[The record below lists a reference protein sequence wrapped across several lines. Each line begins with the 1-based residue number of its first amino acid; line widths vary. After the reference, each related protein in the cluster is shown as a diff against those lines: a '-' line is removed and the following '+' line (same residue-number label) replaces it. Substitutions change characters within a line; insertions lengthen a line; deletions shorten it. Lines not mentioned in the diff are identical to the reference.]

1 EHAGGDRNQPVGL
14 VFYSAGVKISRF
26 LCRFAKIY
34 AMAKINRLK
43 SILVE
48 KNLTNLWLASQL
60 GVNSTT
66 VSKWCTN
73 SSQPDILMILRIA
86 QLLDIGIKDFYDER
100 IVDQYEVWQ
109 Q

>member
-1 EHAGGDRNQPVGL
+1 MPWQ
-14 VFYSAGVKISRF
+14 
-26 LCRFAKIY
+26 
-34 AMAKINRLK
+34 KINRLK
-43 SILVE
+43 SILAE
-48 KNLTNLWLASQL
+48 KNLTNLWLHLSS
-60 GVNSTT
+60 GSTPLT

-100 IVDQYEVWQ
+100 IVDKYEVWQ